1 VSYDASLGLRVLKFG
16 GELVEDPVHVG
27 ALAVAV
33 ASLAADGPLVVVHG
47 GGREID
53 VELMRRGIAK
63 LAVDGVR
70 VTDAATLDAV
80 TAVLAGTV
88 NTRLVAALV
97 AAGASAV
104 GLTGVD
110 DGLARATK
118 AAPYHAVSGQMVDLG
133 LVGEPVDSSPSSLI
147 ADLVSRGYL
156 PVVASLGVDESGQV
170 LNINA
175 DTLAAHIARM
185 VGARTLWL
193 VGATSGVLDQD
204 GRAVPFLGREQALA
218 MIADGSASRG
228 MVAKLNAALGALDA
242 GVPEVLIVD
251 GRDPARLAD
260 APGTR
265 LSVER
270 SAAEL
275 A

>member
-1 VSYDASLGLRVLKFG
+1 VSHDRSQGLRVLKFG
-16 GELVEDPVHVG
+16 GELVEDPVLIRG
-27 ALAVAV
+27 LAVAV
-33 ASLAADGPLVVVHG
+33 ASLAADNPLVVVHG

-53 VELMRRGIAK
+53 AELTRRGIAK

-97 AAGASAV
+97 AAGAPAV

-110 DGLARATK
+110 DGVARARK
-118 AAPYHAVSGQMVDLG
+118 ATPYRAVSGQTVDLG
-133 LVGEPVDSSPSSLI
+133 LVGEPVDPSPSSLI
-147 ADLVSRGYL
+147 SDLTGRGYV
-156 PVVASLGVDESGQV
+156 PVVASLGADENGQV

-175 DTLAAHIARM
+175 DTLATHIART

-193 VGATSGVLDQD
+193 VGATSGVLDRK
-204 GRAVPFLGREQALA
+204 GRLVPFLGREQALA
-218 MIADGSASRG
+218 MIADGSVSRG
-228 MVAKLNAALGALDA
+228 MVAKLHAALGALDA
-242 GVPEVLIVD
+242 GVSEVLIVD

-260 APGTR
+260 ARGTR

-270 SAAEL
+270 GAAEL

>member
-1 VSYDASLGLRVLKFG
+1 MSHDASQGLRVLKFG
-16 GELVEDPVHVG
+16 GELVEDPVHVA

-53 VELMRRGIAK
+53 AELTTRGITT
-63 LAVDGVR
+63 LAVDGIR

-110 DGLARATK
+110 DGVARARK
-118 AAPYHAVSGQMVDLG
+118 AAPYRAVSGQMVDLG
-133 LVGEPVDSSPSSLI
+133 LVGQPVDPSSSLI
-147 ADLVSRGYL
+147 ADLVGRGYL
-156 PVVASLGVDESGQV
+156 PVVASLGVDENGQV

-175 DTLAAHIARM
+175 DTLAAHIARTAS
-185 VGARTLWL
+185 ARSLWL
-193 VGATSGVLDQD
+193 VGATSGVLDPE
-204 GRAVPFLGREQALA
+204 GRPVPVLGREQALK

-270 SAAEL
+270 GAAEL

>member
-110 DGLARATK
+110 DGVARARK
-118 AAPYHAVSGQMVDLG
+118 AAPYRAVSGQMVDLG